1 MKIVEPLE
9 DLKKD
14 LGEMIEDMGWDAT
27 FHSRN
32 NAEESSFLMI
42 MEKRKGYVFRVN
54 KQGGLD
60 ITYPLTVDPSTKTHS
75 EVIKMAKEYYPE
87 IKTSQI
93 GIDIIAL
100 NHFYQS

>member
-14 LGEMIEDMGWDAT
+14 LGEMIEDMGWDAV

-32 NAEESSFLMI
+32 NTEENSFLIAMNT
-42 MEKRKGYVFRVN
+42 RKGYIFRVN

-60 ITYPLTVDPSTKTHS
+60 ITYPLTVDTSTKTH
-75 EVIKMAKEYYPE
+75 EKVIKKAKEYYPE
-87 IKTSQI
+87 VRTSQI
-93 GIDIIAL
+93 GADIITL